1 MHAGS
6 QGAGWDGS
14 RTASSL
20 ILVGGGGDLSMRM
33 LLPSLYLLEADGLL
47 PDALPILAIGR
58 DPDAEGSFRQRV
70 QAGVERALG
79 GKPDEEIWRRFLA
92 RLSYI
97 ATDATSGE
105 ALARLRPA
113 AGERPVVYLAV
124 SPDLYGSICMALEA
138 AGLAGRDSRLAL
150 EKPLGRDLA
159 SCEAINEAVGAVYA
173 ERQVF
178 RVDHY
183 LGKDT
188 VQNLLA
194 LRFGNAL
201 FEPLWNRLSID
212 HVQITVAETEG
223 VGERWPYYD
232 RYGAL
237 RDMVQNHI
245 LQLLCLIA
253 MEPPA
258 EFTPEAVRDQKVKVL
273 RSLRPLEPQEAA
285 RGQYVSGALDGANA
299 PAYADERGSPSGTE
313 TYVALT
319 ARIDNWRWSGV
330 PFYLRTG
337 KRLPERR
344 TEIVVQFRPVPHALF
359 SGELEPNQLV
369 ISLQPSEEIS
379 LRLMHK
385 APGLARDGMQV
396 HGLPLRLASASGG
409 RRRIAYERLLLDLI
423 KGDPT
428 LFVRRDE
435 IQAAWR
441 WVDGITQGWEPG
453 SAPDSYAAGT
463 WGPQNASEM
472 IDRDGRRWR
481 D

>member
-1 MHAGS
+1 MQSKAFDAG
-6 QGAGWDGS
+6 QDTGP
-14 RTASSL
+14 TASSL
-20 ILVGGGGDLSMRM
+20 ILVGGGGDLSLRM
-33 LLPSLYLLEADGLL
+33 LLPSLYLLDADNLL
-47 PDALPILAIGR
+47 PPGLPLIATGREAGTTEGFIVRVRAAI
-58 DPDAEGSFRQRV
+58 EGATQ
-70 QAGVERALG
+70 VEPAVW
-79 GKPDEEIWRRFLA
+79 DRFAA
-92 RLSYI
+92 RLSYV
-97 ATDATSGE
+97 AADATS
-105 ALARLRPA
+105 AADLSCLAHR
-113 AGERPVVYLAV
+113 AGERPVFYLAV
-124 SPDLYGSICMALEA
+124 SPDIYGAICAALGE
-138 AGLAGRDSRLAL
+138 AGLAGRGARLAL

-159 SCEAINEAVGAVYA
+159 SCEAINDAVAATFA
-173 ERQVF
+173 EPQVF

-183 LGKDT
+183 LGKET

-212 HVQITVAETEG
+212 HVQITVAETQG

-237 RDMVQNHI
+237 RDMVQNHV
-245 LQLLCLIA
+245 LQLLCLTA

-258 EFTPEAVRDQKVKVL
+258 ELTPEAVRDQKVKVL
-273 RSLRPLEPQEAA
+273 RSLRAVPPQEAA
-285 RGQYVSGALDGANA
+285 RGQYVAGGALGAPPA
-299 PAYADERGSPSGTE
+299 PAYADERGSASHTE
-313 TYVALT
+313 TFVALT

-344 TEIVVQFRPVPHALF
+344 SEIVVQFRPVPHTLF
-359 SGELEPNQLV
+359 GGALEPNQLV

-385 APGLARDGMQV
+385 APGLDHGGMRV
-396 HGLPLRLASASGG
+396 HALPLRLASGAGA

-435 IQAAWR
+435 IQAAWG
-441 WVDGITQGWEPG
+441 WIDGITRGWEDGP
-453 SAPDSYAAGT
+453 APAAYAAGT
-463 WGPQNASEM
+463 WGPQNASELLN
-472 IDRDGRRWR
+472 RDGRRWR